1 MSAVCRRLGMTR
13 QNYYA
18 KRRRRGAAEA
28 DTGLVAELARRE
40 RETQPRIGGRKLRVL
55 LRAGL
60 EEAGVSGSGV
70 ASGHRD
76 IARSGLLFR
85 THHHDPCLSFDL
97 RPDTARFFL

>member
-1 MSAVCRRLGMTR
+1 MTR

-60 EEAGVSGSGV
+60 EEAGVRIGRDRFF
-70 ASGHRD
+70 AALILTRFSGH
-76 IARSGLLFR
+76 SGYGRIWRWRL
-85 THHHDPCLSFDL
+85 
-97 RPDTARFFL
+97 